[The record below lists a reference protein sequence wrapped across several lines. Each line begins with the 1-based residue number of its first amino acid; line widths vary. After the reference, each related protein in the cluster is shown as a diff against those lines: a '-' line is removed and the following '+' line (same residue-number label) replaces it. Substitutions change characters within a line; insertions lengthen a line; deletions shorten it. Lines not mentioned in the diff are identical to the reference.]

1 MIRFIILLLFL
12 FIFFTLSLIM
22 LPIEWVIGKISPSA
36 KDKSSLAIVQFA
48 FRVILLISGVKT
60 TIIGLENVPKDE
72 PVLFIGNHNGF
83 YDIIIA
89 YVLMKR
95 PTGFVAKKEMWKVLI
110 MRRWMQNLYCLFLD
124 RENMKEGLKTIL
136 KGIDYIKDG
145 KSIFIFPEGTR
156 NKTDGDM
163 LPFKAGSFKFA
174 EKTGCKIIP
183 VTQNHTECIFEN
195 QAPKLRRTHTVIE
208 FGTPIDINTFSKEE
222 RKNIASY
229 TQNIIRE
236 TYKKNKSFQ

>member
-12 FIFFTLSLIM
+12 FVFFTLSLIM
-22 LPIEWVIGKISPSA
+22 LPIEWLIGKINQNA
-36 KDKSSLAIVQFA
+36 KDKSSHAIVNAA
-48 FRVILLISGVKT
+48 FRVVLFISGVHT
-60 TIIGLENVPKDE
+60 TVIGLENIPKDE

-83 YDIIIA
+83 FDIIISS
-89 YVLMKR
+89 VLMKR
-95 PTGFVAKKEMWKVLI
+95 PTGFVAKKEMWKVPIL
-110 MRRWMQNLYCLFLD
+110 RRWMQNIYCLFLD

-145 KSIFIFPEGTR
+145 KSIVIFPEGTR
-156 NKTDGDM
+156 NKTDEDL

-183 VTQNHTECIFEN
+183 MTQNNTQCIFEN
-195 QAPKLRRTHTVIE
+195 QMPKLRKTHTIIE
-208 FGTPIDINTFSKEE
+208 FGTPIDINSFPKEE

-229 TQNIIRE
+229 TQNIILE
-236 TYKKNKSFQ
+236 TYRKNKALL